1 LTTSSEND
9 SQVNKSKQKAIE
21 KSIDLQKDIDE
32 IRNTL
37 FEDYDENAAPNI
49 AGSQR
54 TIESQNKVPEIIKQQ
69 SLQQNES
76 QNDRYRQLL
85 STSLTPFTLAGM

>member
-32 IRNTL
+32 IHNI
-37 FEDYDENAAPNI
+37 FEDHDENAAPNI
-49 AGSQR
+49 AGSQKI
-54 TIESQNKVPEIIKQQ
+54 IESQNRVPEIIKQQ

-76 QNDRYRQLL
+76 QNDKYRQLL

>member
-21 KSIDLQKDIDE
+21 KSIDLQKDINE
-32 IRNTL
+32 IHNT
-37 FEDYDENAAPNI
+37 FEDHDENAAPNI

-54 TIESQNKVPEIIKQQ
+54 TIESQNRVPKIIKQQ
-69 SLQQNES
+69 SFQQNES

-85 STSLTPFTLAGM
+85 STSLTSFTLAGM